1 MKRVIRKCTFETNS
15 STSHSCVIMMKEQYD
30 RWCEDKL
37 YYLLYEPYWNDKLPE
52 DEKAIHG
59 RLYTEDE
66 VLDFYKKAGYEYIYD
81 ESEDISDEELKVQ
94 YIREHYG
101 FVSYEMWNDEYLEKD
116 EHYFTTPGGEDIVVL
131 CKYGANY

>member
-30 RWCEDKL
+30 RWREDKL
-37 YYLLYEPYWNDKLPE
+37 YYLLYEPYWNDKLSE
-52 DEKAIHG
+52 GEKAIPG

-66 VLDFYKKAGYEYIYD
+66 VLDFYRKVGHEYIYY
-81 ESEDISDEELKVQ
+81 ESEDMSDEEQKTQ
-94 YIREHYG
+94 YIREG
-101 FVSYEMWNDEYLEKD
+101 DDFVSYESWNDDMESD
-116 EHYFTTPGGEDIVVL
+116 INYFTTPGGEDIVVL